1 MFFKPILLPL
11 LAQVLLTYL
20 VWVYMYYQRISEIRA
35 KRIDPQALDTRA
47 HGQSQLTASASSA
60 DNLKN
65 LFEMPVL
72 FYVALVLSMVLMIQD
87 GMLVALA
94 WAFVL
99 LRALHSLVHCT
110 YNQVMHRFGLYIA
123 SSLML
128 LMIWIR
134 LATYILS
141 H

>member
-1 MFFKPILLPL
+1 
-11 LAQVLLTYL
+11 
-20 VWVYMYYQRISEIRA
+20 
-35 KRIDPQALDTRA
+35 
-47 HGQSQLTASASSA
+47 
-60 DNLKN
+60 
-65 LFEMPVL
+65 MPVL

-123 SSLML
+123 SSLIL
-128 LMIWIR
+128 LMMWIR